1 MRSWRLFG
9 DQAVIVYL
17 ILNDGQFGAAD
28 ERESIYALE
37 DRLEKAIEDAS
48 VGEFDGDLFGEGE
61 CILYMYGP
69 NAERLFVVVE
79 PLLKSSPVAAGGYAI
94 KRFGVEADP
103 SAKEVRVTW

>member
-1 MRSWRLFG
+1 M

-37 DRLEKAIEDAS
+37 NRLEKAIEDAS

-94 KRFGVEADP
+94 KTFGVEADP

>member
-1 MRSWRLFG
+1 ME
-9 DQAVIVYL
+9 QAVIVYL
-17 ILNDGQFGAAD
+17 LLNDNQFGASQ

-48 VGEFDGDLFGEGE
+48 VGKFDGDLLGKGE

-79 PLLKSSPVAAGGYAI
+79 PVLKSSPIAAGGYAI
-94 KRFGVEADP
+94 KRFGEAADP